1 MTGGFLAVPRG
12 TDSVDRLHTPR
23 RALWRGKLH
32 AITDAGR
39 KLVANLVSSI
49 VAVCYDG
56 IPASQSQQGY
66 DILRELS
73 EHANKFIEMRAL
85 AEVTNESRQVMTGSS
100 FAIANAM
107 KMLHNLQS
115 SSSSPGHR

>member
-1 MTGGFLAVPRG
+1 VSIVYALQGVLSGVG
-12 TDSVDRLHTPR
+12 SSTPSPT
-23 RALWRGKLH
+23 LNE
-32 AITDAGR
+32 
-39 KLVANLVSSI
+39 NLTQIIEIVSSI

-85 AEVTNESRQVMTGSS
+85 AEVTNESRQVMTDSS

-107 KMLHNLQS
+107 KMLQKL
-115 SSSSPGHR
+115 